1 MSILKD
7 SRNEDSLKL
16 VIAEDLCFDIGA
28 IQTCQHHESV
38 YLNQLEH
45 SDYVTLTNE
54 ILLKN
59 PAAAENFRSRAEMAE
74 YIERVMLQAK

>member
-7 SRNEDSLKL
+7 PRKEDSLKL

-28 IQTCQHHESV
+28 IQGCQHHESV

-45 SDYVTLTNE
+45 SDYAALTNE

-59 PAAAENFRSRAEMAE
+59 PAAAENFSSRAEMTE
-74 YIERVMLQAK
+74 YIERVMLQVK